1 MTGWLPAT
9 KYERLEVM
17 GCTGPGTM
25 YDGYAWCFVLHST
38 ESPAGSIDG
47 INNLFRA
54 KPCSAP
60 HFTIDPMGTRRRTQY
75 IPWTWSAAALKG
87 GQGGYQTNRGRAVQ
101 LEVCGY
107 TRDTRSWPDDA
118 LYQIAD
124 VIADVIADG
133 CPINPHNTPDM
144 TQLTGTLA
152 SASAGQRLS
161 GEQFKH
167 FDGISAHVYIPFND
181 HYDTAW
187 INSHRI
193 RDLVLEILSGQGRPI
208 APPSGGGGS
217 YLPVQDG
224 MLQEGMSGGIVK
236 MLQELIIGIG
246 YDCGPSG
253 PDGVFGPA
261 TTAAVKRL
269 QTDHRLDPDGVA
281 GPFTMQVIS
290 DAYAWA
296 RTPAPAPGPSPAW
309 PGRYLVLTDPM
320 TSGDDVRQWQ
330 GQMAARGWRIDVDGW
345 YGLASFGACKTF
357 QAEKS
362 LSVDGVVGP
371 QTWMAAWTAPVT

>member
-1 MTGWLPAT
+1 MADGWLPSD
-9 KYERLEVM
+9 KYERLQVT

-60 HFTIDPMGTRRRTQY
+60 HITIDPMGTRRRVQY

-101 LEVCGY
+101 MEICGY
-107 TRDTRSWPDDA
+107 TRETRDWPDDA

-124 VIADVIADG
+124 VIADVINDG

-144 TQLTGTLA
+144 SSLSGTLA
-152 SASAGQRLS
+152 TAGAPQRLS
-161 GEQFKH
+161 GEQFKQ
-167 FDGISAHVYIPFND
+167 FDGISAHVYMPFND

-193 RDLVLEILSGQGRPI
+193 RDLVIEILNGQGRPI
-208 APPSGGGGS
+208 PPPSGGGGYS
-217 YLPVQDG
+217 PPVQDG

-236 MLQELIIGIG
+236 MLQELIEGMG
-246 YDCGPSG
+246 YDVGEI
-253 PDGVFGPA
+253 DGVFGPQ
-261 TTAAVKRL
+261 TKAAVQQL
-269 QTDHRLDPDGVA
+269 QRDHGLDADGIA
-281 GPFTMQVIS
+281 GPLTMQVIS

-296 RTPAPAPGPSPAW
+296 RQPTPAPGPAPAW
-309 PGRYLVLTDPM
+309 PGRYLLLTDPM
-320 TSGDDVRQWQ
+320 MNGGDVSQWQ
-330 GQMAARGWRIDVDGW
+330 GQMANRGWALDVDGW
-345 YGLASFGACKTF
+345 FGLQSLSVCKTF
-357 QAEKS
+357 QAEKG
-362 LSVDGVVGP
+362 LKVDGVVGP
-371 QTWMAAWTAPVT
+371 STWNAAWAAPVT